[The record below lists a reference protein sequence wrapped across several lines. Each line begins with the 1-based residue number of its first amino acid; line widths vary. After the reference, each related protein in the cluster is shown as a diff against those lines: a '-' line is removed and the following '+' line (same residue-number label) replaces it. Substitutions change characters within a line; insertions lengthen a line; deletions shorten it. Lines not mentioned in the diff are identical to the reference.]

1 MPCGACDNGTVS
13 DHPELDGY
21 EPMPEKP
28 LRSRHL
34 QTFMRVVVIIALVA
48 LVLPGI
54 IVSITTANATAT
66 RACAAY
72 AQVYAPDAIGFSV
85 RFEAFGPEGPGWS
98 CYTTDFGGRESL
110 LRTLGLIPGGAVLPS
125 GELGDS

>member
-28 LRSRHL
+28 LRSPHL
-34 QTFMRVVVIIALVA
+34 QTFMRIVVIVALVA

-54 IVSITTANATAT
+54 IVTITTANATAT

-72 AQVYAPDAIGFSV
+72 TQVYAPDAIGFAV
-85 RFEAFGPEGPGWS
+85 RFEAFGPEGPGWN
-98 CYTTDFGGRESL
+98 CYSTDFGGRESL

>member
-1 MPCGACDNGTVS
+1 MS

-34 QTFMRVVVIIALVA
+34 QTLTRVVVIVALVA

-54 IVSITTANATAT
+54 IVTMTTANSTAQG
-66 RACAAY
+66 ACATYVQAY
-72 AQVYAPDAIGFSV
+72 SPEAIGYSV
-85 RFEAFGPEGPGWS
+85 GFEVVGAEGPGWY
-98 CYTTDFGGRESL
+98 CYSVAYGGRATL
-110 LRTLGLIPGGAVLPS
+110 IRALGLIPGYAVIPS
-125 GELGDS
+125 GELGTS